1 MNILTKTQINLLS
14 NVEEF
19 LKSIVG
25 ESGEALMLSLHSG
38 WKRIDVAFFDVNE
51 GQHSFVP
58 GQNFQE
64 KIDAVLAIK
73 AGAKANAAQAKENE
87 IKSLRERLERLTG
100 DAA

>member
-1 MNILTKTQINLLS
+1 MTLLTQTQIGLLS
-14 NVEEF
+14 NVEGF
-19 LKSIVG
+19 LKSVVV
-25 ESGEALMLSLHSG
+25 ESGEVLMLSLHCG
-38 WKRIDVAFFDVNE
+38 WQAIDVTFFDAHCR
-51 GQHSFVP
+51 QHSSVP

-73 AGAKANAAQAKENE
+73 AGAKADAAFAKENE

>member
-1 MNILTKTQINLLS
+1 MTRLTKTQIGLLS
-14 NVEEF
+14 DVEKF
-19 LKSIVG
+19 LKSVVG
-25 ESGEALMLSLHSG
+25 ESGEVLMFSLHSG
-38 WKRIDVAFFDVNE
+38 WQSIDVTFFDCN
-51 GQHSFVP
+51 GRQHSFVP

-100 DAA
+100 EAA

>member
-1 MNILTKTQINLLS
+1 MTILTKTQINLLS
-14 NVEEF
+14 NVEGF
-19 LKSIVG
+19 LKSVVV
-25 ESGEALMLSLHSG
+25 ESREVLMLSLHCG
-38 WKRIDVAFFDVNE
+38 WQSIDVTFFDGN
-51 GQHSFVP
+51 GRQHSFVP

-73 AGAKANAAQAKENE
+73 AGAKADAAFTKENE